1 MKIATFGS
9 CLSRY
14 IGNNYTY
21 LFGGKIVSSV
31 YHNRSDIFVER
42 FIEKVADHL
51 NHRDIADKL
60 VAQKIDMPIESKA
73 EVILS
78 NQYAES
84 VGKHRL
90 NNGVQFIDLLENKQV
105 DLIILDNYMDLGAK
119 LVSVDDTKLGSKWFL
134 RPNDLKDPSACRP
147 GDFLPPDQGV
157 QSMLAIIKHIQLKVP
172 KARIVFCNFPHN
184 TYSAYPERVERT
196 KQYEKIISSK
206 ADGSF
211 TIIPCT
217 NVPERFQTH
226 EKQHFKKEMY
236 CGYAGIIRSLDLVGQ
251 YRGV

>member
-42 FIEKVADHL
+42 FIDKVAGQLTH
-51 NHRDIADKL
+51 HDIADKL
-60 VAQKIDMPIESKA
+60 VAQKIDTPIESKA

-78 NQYAES
+78 NQYADS
-84 VGKHRL
+84 IGKHRL
-90 NNGVQFIDLLENKQV
+90 NNGVQFIDLLESKKV
-105 DLIILDNYMDLGAK
+105 DLVILDNYMDLGAK
-119 LVSVDDTKLGSKWFL
+119 LMSVDGTMPGSKWFI

-147 GDFLPPDQGV
+147 GSFLPPEQGV
-157 QSMLAIIKHIQLKVP
+157 QSMLTLIKQIQLMVP
-172 KARIVFCNFPHN
+172 KAKVVFCNFPHN
-184 TYSAYPERVERT
+184 TYHAFPERVERT
-196 KQYEKIISSK
+196 RQYEKIISSK

-211 TIIPCT
+211 ALIPSIA
-217 NVPERFQTH
+217 VPERFQTH

-236 CGYAGIIRSLDLVGQ
+236 CGYAGIIRSLDLVGIK
-251 YRGV
+251 